1 MIACGWNLMTRK
13 LFVPSGVLAIS
24 ILLAISSSMPISA
37 DGATTQQSI
46 ATDTHGFAFTDSCC
60 SDVSLDLNGSITTNT
75 DGTMILSQQS
85 GNIAIG
91 PADYKLQF
99 VPSGK
104 VTAETVGNDCYS
116 GTTYQQDG
124 QVSLVGNDG
133 SVIQGSGQYS
143 WGAVPDC
150 SGEKHSFTNFS
161 GKVQDLAG
169 QATEFYTGT
178 DLLPDVQ

>member
-1 MIACGWNLMTRK
+1 MTRK
-13 LFVPSGVLAIS
+13 LFVPSGVFAIF
-24 ILLAISSSMPISA
+24 ILLAISSSVPISA
-37 DGATTQQSI
+37 DGATTQQSMS
-46 ATDTHGFAFTDSCC
+46 ANTHGFAFTGNCC
-60 SDVSLDLNGSITTNT
+60 SDVSLDLNGTITTST

-91 PADYKLQF
+91 PTDYKLQF

-104 VTAETVGNDCYS
+104 VTAETVGNDCSS
-116 GTTYQQDG
+116 GITYQQDG

-133 SVIQGSGQYS
+133 TVIKGSGQYS

>member
-1 MIACGWNLMTRK
+1 MTRK
-13 LFVPSGVLAIS
+13 LFVPSGVFAIF
-24 ILLAISSSMPISA
+24 ILFAISSSAPISA
-37 DGATTQQSI
+37 DGTTQQSI
-46 ATDTHGFAFTDSCC
+46 SANTHGFAFTDNCC
-60 SDVSLDLNGSITTNT
+60 SDVSLDLNGTITTNT
-75 DGTMILSQQS
+75 DGTMILSEQS

-91 PADYKLQF
+91 PTDYKLQF
-99 VPSGK
+99 VPSGS
-104 VTAETVGNDCYS
+104 VIAETVGSDCSS

-133 SVIQGSGQYS
+133 TVIKGSGQYS

-161 GKVQDLAG
+161 GKMQDLG
-169 QATEFYTGT
+169 QPTEFYTGT